1 MNFQSCKP
9 KFENPKFS
17 NSLSPDLRDIVPA
30 YTTLKR
36 LNGPCPVCGGDDRF
50 YIFPDW
56 HACGCRK
63 CDKTWDAIG
72 LVAAVERIT
81 FGEAKKLVQGD
92 GIVPRVQV
100 RKPQSNP
107 SVVQCSEP
115 SWQTDAHKRIEK
127 ATGGLVDGCPGHKY
141 LTNRGISL
149 RTARAF
155 SIGFLPNQFDPSS
168 QAKRA
173 CIVVPWFISETVSGL
188 KYRFIDE
195 LAKEKSSRFGQKGG
209 SKPTIFGAHHLT
221 GGGFRRTLI
230 VVEGEFNAMAIW
242 QATRRFEFDVVSF
255 GSDRNR
261 RGAEVIRELATR
273 YERILFWADESERSL
288 SLGAN
293 IPGSIKMISPGG
305 KDANDL
311 LVELGQNDFCRF
323 LNMKLGDIGPES
335 EVPSYWRARGVCRW
349 DSDLRPLA
357 WLQFQRDPATRA
369 RFRHLKAMRELEDAI
384 IASWNEDWDYSPEIV

>member
-1 MNFQSCKP
+1 MSFQSGKP
-9 KFENPKFS
+9 KFERPKFS
-17 NSLSPDLRDIVPA
+17 NYLTPQLKDVVAA

-56 HACGCRK
+56 QACGCRK

-72 LVAAVERIT
+72 LVAAVEKIS
-81 FGEAKKLVQGD
+81 FGEAKRLLQGE
-92 GIVPRVQV
+92 GIVPRGPMAKPKQNSSTVQ
-100 RKPQSNP
+100 S
-107 SVVQCSEP
+107 SDP
-115 SWQTDAHKRIEK
+115 SWQADARKRIAK
-127 ATGGLVDGCPGHKY
+127 ATAELVDGCSGHKY
-141 LTNRGISL
+141 LSNRGLSL

-155 SIGFLPNQFDPSS
+155 SIGFLPDQFDPSS
-168 QAKRA
+168 QSKRP
-173 CIVVPWFISETVSGL
+173 CIVVPWLISETVCGL

-195 LAKEKSSRFGQKGG
+195 LAKEKANRFGQKGG
-209 SKPTIFGAHHLT
+209 SKPTIFGAHQLT

-255 GSDRNR
+255 GSDRNQ
-261 RGAEVIRELATR
+261 RGAEVIRELAPR
-273 YERILFWADESERSL
+273 YERILFWADETARSL
-288 SLGAN
+288 SLGAK

-311 LVELGQNDFCRF
+311 LVELGQDDFCRF
-323 LNMKLGDIGPES
+323 LNMKLGDTGSES
-335 EVPSYWRARGVCRW
+335 EVPSYWRTRGVTRW

-357 WLQFQRDPATRA
+357 WLQFQRDPATRV
-369 RFRHLKAMRELEDAI
+369 RFRHLNAMRELEDAI